1 MDKASEGLN
10 GMSVLI
16 PFPNGL
22 QRYVQ
27 MSPSGA
33 VVFSFLYK
41 RVINDAMRMIDDDY
55 WQMMID

>member
-16 PFPNGL
+16 PSPDDL

-27 MSPSGA
+27 MSR
-33 VVFSFLYK
+33 VVQLFFPIK
-41 RVINDAMRMIDDDY
+41 RVINDAMLMVDDDY
-55 WQMMID
+55 WQIMID

>member
-16 PFPNGL
+16 PFPHDL

-27 MSPSGA
+27 MSR
-33 VVFSFLYK
+33 VVQLFFPIK
-41 RVINDAMRMIDDDY
+41 RVINDAMRMVDDDY
-55 WQMMID
+55 WQMMIE